1 MSQRGTLHVSCI
13 HTVALGT
20 IATLHVFPRS
30 LDAVL
35 PQDGCGTISNCGLNT
50 GRMHAWWG
58 FLAFLLRPLHAS
70 LTQFSRVRML
80 QTFSSGTVYVPWRF
94 CISVSSFI
102 FMKMP
107 VTTFVSDR
115 PGLDFVSVDTNTHRL
130 WPCTLGLH
138 TDIDPTGIC
147 RCDWPLHW
155 KFGSSNSW
163 IHLWGVVKSLRIT
176 EPWTVSSFHSQ
187 VERQHELP
195 VHCVYQLGLL

>member
-1 MSQRGTLHVSCI
+1 MNQRGTLQVSCM

-20 IATLHVFPRS
+20 IATLDAVCPRS

-58 FLAFLLRPLHAS
+58 FLAAS
-70 LTQFSRVRML
+70 IARVFDAVSRVRML
-80 QTFSSGTVYVPWRF
+80 QTFSSGSCTLKILYF
-94 CISVSSFI
+94 SSSFI

-115 PGLDFVSVDTNTHRL
+115 PGLDFVSVDTNAHRL

-163 IHLWGVVKSLRIT
+163 IHHWEVVKLLRVT